1 MKSDDQTNGEFFE
14 ALWYNVCPH
23 LLPFDNI
30 SSVFGM
36 ATSGASSGS
45 FVESLIGLLS
55 CKRKAPKTP
64 EQ

>member
-1 MKSDDQTNGEFFE
+1 MGLDDQTDGKFFE
-14 ALWYNVCPH
+14 ALWYNICPH

-30 SSVFGM
+30 STVFGM
-36 ATSGASSGS
+36 ATSGASPGS
-45 FVESLIGLLS
+45 FVKSLIGLLR